1 MNSSIVAKTL
11 EDKKDTQ
18 LNIADPKSLTTKMQE
33 LKKNQEAGTGMNL
46 SKVYYDTPQFGY
58 SKPLTEASKFL
69 MFFHL

>member
-1 MNSSIVAKTL
+1 
-11 EDKKDTQ
+11 
-18 LNIADPKSLTTKMQE
+18 MQE

-69 MFFHL
+69 MFIHL